1 MAVSR
6 VVQEHVR
13 PDAAILTDTVRKRR
27 LAEHWEEA
35 RRNVACRIIEKRL
48 LIPDETGEQM
58 RPGVGRRADDDA
70 VEIIRV
76 ALRLHQG
83 LAATIRTAIE
93 IRPLRPLADE
103 RCYDGLGLVGRFF
116 ERAIPEVDNLLGVTQ
131 SEGRLSSRLAA
142 VVRRRGGIPACDR
155 VREAAITDA
164 AAEPAAAELLVLSVE
179 TAVRRD
185 PDLEIDDR
193 IIRRRRGAGNPA
205 ELRELGIRSAAGT
218 TRR

>member
-27 LAEHWEEA
+27 LAEHREEA
-35 RRNVACRIIEKRL
+35 RRNVACRVIKKRL
-48 LIPDETGEQM
+48 LVPDETGEQM

-70 VEIIRV
+70 VEIVRV

-93 IRPLRPLADE
+93 IRPLRPLAGQY
-103 RCYDGLGLVGRFF
+103 CYDGLGLVGRFF
-116 ERAIPEVDNLLGVTQ
+116 ERAIAEVDNLLGVTQ

-142 VVRRRGGIPACDR
+142 VVRRGGVIALARP
-155 VREAAITDA
+155 
-164 AAEPAAAELLVLSVE
+164 L
-179 TAVRRD
+179 
-185 PDLEIDDR
+185 
-193 IIRRRRGAGNPA
+193 
-205 ELRELGIRSAAGT
+205 
-218 TRR
+218 